1 MCLSKK
7 CSVYLS
13 SILTK
18 VVTSIKVFCQKFKP
32 SLNLFLKL
40 RLLKDT
46 CFVMGRSP
54 FLCYANHPL
63 LPHLSPQTTSV
74 TKDRIYLNFRAKMTK
89 TLPIMAFDISFVP
102 LSFTLFNIL
111 ALHTN
116 NNFFAT
122 NNNVQMHSKLASL
135 VRNDI

>member
-74 TKDRIYLNFRAKMTK
+74 TKDRTYLNFRAKNDKNCT
-89 TLPIMAFDISFVP
+89 DISFNEFLAVTFKYLLP
-102 LSFTLFNIL
+102 KINMALYVCNFDEMRLFYVICKHCD
-111 ALHTN
+111 LH
-116 NNFFAT
+116 
-122 NNNVQMHSKLASL
+122 M
-135 VRNDI
+135 